1 MKTVSYDTEAKASKA
16 NADEVLPLKLPV
28 ERKLQKDECVV
39 FKLRTTPTLATSPT
53 YEFTVG
59 YINGDEG
66 TRRALRFQKD
76 IATVLIGL
84 NVTTV
89 ADVVTMTQRVLKG
102 EALAAYNNARG
113 IRHAYL
119 WEEAKRNARAASE
132 ANGDTLAQ
140 QQQAYAN
147 EPDPAADRT
156 EHIAGVRG
164 VISYMTPLKALQRV
178 KRYLRRHCRK
188 PVDMS
193 VREYFNALQRINQEE
208 IPHLP
213 PFEGN
218 AQRLAMDEIIEII
231 VYGIP
236 NSWKHE
242 MTKQGFDPL
251 ESGLGLL
258 LDFCERMEQL
268 PEYKP
273 VVKSDNH
280 AGKKKSSN
288 NNNNKKSNRNNGS
301 SEKFCLIHGT
311 GSHDSNDCHTLKAQ
325 AKRMKGDRGDS
336 KSSPSKN
343 KSWSRQS
350 EDSKKK
356 GQRELAAFIKKSV
369 QKELN
374 SFSANKRK
382 ADESDDD
389 ESVKSVHM
397 AEGQE
402 LAAFNYGD
410 LDDLKIDSDD
420 ETEIDV

>member
-1 MKTVSYDTEAKASKA
+1 MLEHEAGA
-16 NADEVLPLKLPV
+16 
-28 ERKLQKDECVV
+28 
-39 FKLRTTPTLATSPT
+39 
-53 YEFTVG
+53 
-59 YINGDEG
+59 
-66 TRRALRFQKD
+66 
-76 IATVLIGL
+76 
-84 NVTTV
+84 
-89 ADVVTMTQRVLKG
+89 
-102 EALAAYNNARG
+102 
-113 IRHAYL
+113 
-119 WEEAKRNARAASE
+119 
-132 ANGDTLAQ
+132 
-140 QQQAYAN
+140 
-147 EPDPAADRT
+147 
-156 EHIAGVRG
+156 RG
-164 VISYMTPLKALQRV
+164 VITYMTPHKALQRV

-193 VREYFNALQRINQEE
+193 VREYFNALQRINTEE
-208 IPHLP
+208 IPFLP
-213 PFEGN
+213 PFGG
-218 AQRLAMDEIIEII
+218 AHQRLGDDEIIEII

-236 NSWKHE
+236 NSWKNE
-242 MTKQGFDPL
+242 MTKQGFDPI
-251 ESGLGLL
+251 EKGLGPLL
-258 LDFCERMEQL
+258 EFCERMEEL

-273 VVKSDNH
+273 VAKSDNH
-280 AGKKKSSN
+280 GKKKSSN
-288 NNNNKKSNRNNGS
+288 GNNNKKSNRNHGS
-301 SEKFCLIHGT
+301 SEKYCLIHGT

-389 ESVKSVHM
+389 ESVKSAHM

-420 ETEIDV
+420 EKEIDV